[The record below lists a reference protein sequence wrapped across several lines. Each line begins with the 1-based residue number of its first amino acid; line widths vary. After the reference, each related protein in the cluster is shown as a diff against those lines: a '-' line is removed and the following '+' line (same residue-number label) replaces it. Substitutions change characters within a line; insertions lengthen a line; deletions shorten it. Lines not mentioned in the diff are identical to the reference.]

1 MKFKFVESNSRSFT
15 NKDEIYTLDQT
26 VMDKKKRVYFVHKII
41 LWNRKLFK
49 KRRGSAQN
57 QIFV

>member
-15 NKDEIYTLDQT
+15 NKDEIYTLDQM
-26 VMDKKKRVYFVHKII
+26 VMDKKNEFI
-41 LWNRKLFK
+41 LFIKLFCGIEKYLK

-57 QIFV
+57 QNS